1 MTGIQNCKVNG
12 KRYSVQGYDVLTIGN
27 IREDAIK
34 KYVQEQLEKS
44 REEESKKYLFIED
57 Q

>member
-12 KRYSVQGYDVLTIGN
+12 RRYSVQGYYVLTIGN
-27 IREDAIK
+27 TREDAIK

-44 REEESKKYLFIED
+44 REEESRSTSL
-57 Q
+57 